1 MERIRPP
8 LASIE
13 AKLADHEL
21 AVKKMEELT
30 AGGTYPVEAALG
42 AEGYGKTARGHL
54 FALAR
59 FEGVGWD
66 LMRWYANAGDG
77 K

>member
-1 MERIRPP
+1 M
-8 LASIE
+8 
-13 AKLADHEL
+13 LADREL
-21 AVKKMEELT
+21 AVKKIEEW
-30 AGGTYPVEAALG
+30 AVGGAYPVQVIFGLR
-42 AEGYGKTARGHL
+42 GYGKTALGHL

-66 LMRWYANAGDG
+66 LLRWYANAMGDG